1 MTRSRNDKLARAI
14 EQSGMSYEAI
24 ARGIQTL
31 ANASGNSF
39 IRTSKSNVSYWVAGT
54 PPQSATARYLCEVL
68 SRKIGHRLTLHD
80 LGLTSADGHSDQ
92 ADLGL
97 TVEDDPVETLG
108 RIGRA
113 DIERRT
119 FLTTAAYSVA
129 GAALPLGVAGEIQAR
144 TLRAVNGGIAGAA
157 EVEAVRD
164 MVAMFTAID
173 ERHGGQ
179 HGRSTVIQ
187 YLTDDVQR
195 LCKSRF
201 QTEALQKQMYS
212 AAASLAYLAGWKAY
226 DAGEHGL
233 AQRYYLQ
240 AFSLA
245 RSSGNRADQA
255 YVLRIL
261 AHHGM
266 DNRQPEHVL
275 GLADQAIRLSRGVDP
290 ATESLFVICRA
301 RALAESGRFADARR
315 EAERARDLAEQT
327 EVQEMTGWASLWG
340 APIATVSSHTAKIY
354 ARIGDHAAA
363 EAHHASARK
372 RYGPTPHQ
380 RIAALSA
387 AAEGHAQLRQ
397 GQIEAACVTWDKAL
411 DTMTGIRSLRTKKA
425 VQSMRADLAP
435 FRTRG
440 ARPAQE
446 LDERARTWLR
456 EAV

>member
-1 MTRSRNDKLARAI
+1 MTRSENTKLAHVI
-14 EQSGMSYEAI
+14 ELSSLSYSAV
-24 ARGIQTL
+24 ARGVQAL
-31 ANASGNSF
+31 AAASGDSS
-39 IRTSKSNVSYWVAGT
+39 IRTSKSNVAYWVQGT
-54 PPQSATARYLCEVL
+54 PPKPNTARYLREFL
-68 SRKIGHRLTLHD
+68 SRELGRTLTLCD
-80 LGLTSADGHSDQ
+80 LGLSAPDDSSEL

-129 GAALPLGVAGEIQAR
+129 GAALPLGVADEIQSR
-144 TLRAVNGGIAGAA
+144 TVRAATGGIAGAA
-157 EVEAVRD
+157 EVRAVRD
-164 MVAMFTAID
+164 MVKMFTEMD

-179 HGRSTVIQ
+179 HGRSTVVQ
-187 YLTDDVQR
+187 YLTDDVHL
-195 LCKSRF
+195 LCNSRF
-201 QTEALQKQMYS
+201 RTEALQQEMFS

-245 RSSGNRADQA
+245 RSSGSLANQA

-266 DNRQPEHVL
+266 DNGRPEHVL
-275 GLADQAIRLSRGVDP
+275 GLADTALSMSRGTDP

-301 RALAESGRFADARR
+301 RALAESGKNAVALR
-315 EAERARDLAEQT
+315 EADRARDLARQG
-327 EVQEMTGWASLWG
+327 QIGEMTGWAALWG
-340 APIATVSSHTAKIY
+340 APAATVDSHTAKIH
-354 ARIGDHAAA
+354 ARIGDHVAA
-363 EAHHASARK
+363 EQHHAHARK
-372 RYGPTPHQ
+372 RYSSTTHQ

-387 AAEGHAQLRQ
+387 AAEGHAQLQQ
-397 GQIEAACVTWDKAL
+397 GQIEAACATWDRAL
-411 DTMTGIRSLRTKKA
+411 DTMTGIRSSRTRKA
-425 VQSMRADLAP
+425 VQSMRSDLGR

-440 ARPAQE
+440 ARPALE